1 MFVVCGE
8 ALVDVFASTGPDAGL
23 TLDGRVGGSPF
34 NVAIGLARLEQ
45 PVGYFGTLSR
55 DIFGQRLH
63 QVLRNEGVRTDGT
76 QRSDAPTT
84 LSVVGLDERG
94 VPSYTFHGERG
105 ADRDLPQTAL
115 DAVPADARAFHFGS
129 YSMLV
134 EPVATTL
141 RALTER
147 EHRRRLIAYD
157 PNVRLNVE
165 ASLERWREVLEWMAA
180 RAHLLK
186 VSEEDLGLLYP
197 GVALQTL
204 VDRWLADGVVLT
216 VITRGNAGAAA
227 WTAKAQAIRPVRP
240 VKVVDTVGAGDSFH
254 AAMLAWLA
262 EHGALD
268 SAGLAS
274 LTAPALE
281 SMLDFASLAAA
292 ITCSRQGA
300 QLPRRAELDAAWTA

>member
-8 ALVDVFASTGPDAGL
+8 ALVDVFASTAPDVGL
-23 TLDGRVGGSPF
+23 SLDGRVGGSPF
-34 NVAIGLARLEQ
+34 NVAIGLARLGQ

-63 QVLRNEGVRTDGT
+63 RVLRSEGVRTDGT

-84 LSVVGLDERG
+84 LSVVGLDEHG

-115 DAVPADARAFHFGS
+115 GAVPADARAFHFGS

-141 RALTER
+141 RALVER

-197 GVALQTL
+197 GSAPRALAA
-204 VDRWLADGVVLT
+204 RWLAAGVAL
-216 VITRGNAGAAA
+216 VIVTRGHAGAVA
-227 WTAKAQAIRPVRP
+227 WTATAQATRPVRQ

-254 AAMLAWLA
+254 AATLAWLA
-262 EHGALD
+262 EHDALEP
-268 SAGLAS
+268 AQLAA
-274 LTAPALE
+274 LTVPALE

-300 QLPRRAELDAAWTA
+300 QLPRRAELDAA